1 MRCAFGLSR
10 FTEAGPYNIKSA
22 VYKIGGTSLFAKEV
36 GFEPKTALD
45 GGKDGLMFYRAI
57 CDRWLPCCKK
67 GGEILLECGDSQ
79 GEDIR
84 TIFDGKASSS
94 EIMYDF
100 NHIDR
105 VVKIIV

>member
-1 MRCAFGLSR
+1 MA
-10 FTEAGPYNIKSA
+10 A
-22 VYKIGGTSLFAKEV
+22 VLQKRRGDTF
-36 GFEPKTALD
+36 
-45 GGKDGLMFYRAI
+45 
-57 CDRWLPCCKK
+57 
-67 GGEILLECGDSQ
+67 ECGDSQ

>member
-1 MRCAFGLSR
+1 MQR
-10 FTEAGPYNIKSA
+10 
-22 VYKIGGTSLFAKEV
+22 EV

-45 GGKDGLMFYRAI
+45 GGKDGLCFTEPYVTDGCRAA
-57 CDRWLPCCKK
+57 KK

>member
-1 MRCAFGLSR
+1 MTDGCRA
-10 FTEAGPYNIKSA
+10 
-22 VYKIGGTSLFAKEV
+22 AKRR
-36 GFEPKTALD
+36 GDA
-45 GGKDGLMFYRAI
+45 
-57 CDRWLPCCKK
+57 
-67 GGEILLECGDSQ
+67 LECGDSQ

>member
-1 MRCAFGLSR
+1 MQR
-10 FTEAGPYNIKSA
+10 
-22 VYKIGGTSLFAKEV
+22 EV

-84 TIFDGKASSS
+84 TIFDGKVSSS

>member
-1 MRCAFGLSR
+1 MTDGFRAAKK
-10 FTEAGPYNIKSA
+10 AGKY
-22 VYKIGGTSLFAKEV
+22 V
-36 GFEPKTALD
+36 
-45 GGKDGLMFYRAI
+45 
-57 CDRWLPCCKK
+57 
-67 GGEILLECGDSQ
+67 LECGDSQ

>member
-1 MRCAFGLSR
+1 MA
-10 FTEAGPYNIKSA
+10 A
-22 VYKIGGTSLFAKEV
+22 VLQ
-36 GFEPKTALD
+36 
-45 GGKDGLMFYRAI
+45 
-57 CDRWLPCCKK
+57 K
-67 GGEILLECGDSQ
+67 GGEMLLECGDSQ